1 MRHAPSA
8 TRLALCA
15 MRARP
20 CGMRHSARAMRLRH
34 SPSVMRHSA
43 FGHAMP
49 KSLESA
55 ARGAYVD
62 CDGHCTVA
70 VAIRFA
76 PKPDFS
82 NAILHTFRNTL
93 RVRPALGNTTG
104 LDNHPGMFF
113 LAALGC
119 IPRLAGKL
127 LSASAPSQ
135 AICPSTLSACFEYV
149 MLWKVVERGPS
160 SSSASEPGV
169 K

>member
-1 MRHAPSA
+1 MAVELGALIWLSSLVRQANIWLA
-8 TRLALCA
+8 TAIVNA
-15 MRARP
+15 WP
-20 CGMRHSARAMRLRH
+20 CTQ
-34 SPSVMRHSA
+34 
-43 FGHAMP
+43 
-49 KSLESA
+49 SA
-55 ARGAYVD
+55 AKGKEKGVAEIAFWSEPSY
-62 CDGHCTVA
+62 DGHCTVA

-135 AICPSTLSACFEYV
+135 AICPSTLSA
-149 MLWKVVERGPS
+149 
-160 SSSASEPGV
+160 
-169 K
+169 

>member
-1 MRHAPSA
+1 MGLGFRPRRPCSMRHAPSA

-34 SPSVMRHSA
+34 SPSAMRHSA
-43 FGHAMP
+43 FGNAMP

-113 LAALGC
+113 LAALSC

-127 LSASAPSQ
+127 FSASAPSQ
-135 AICPSTLSACFEYV
+135 AICPSTLSA
-149 MLWKVVERGPS
+149 
-160 SSSASEPGV
+160 
-169 K
+169 